1 MVLILFYLTYYALAR
16 YKCNT
21 FNNND
26 HYNPNV
32 KTYKSFIQII
42 RYRLLL
48 LLLLLLLLFCCLFLH
63 VDIWL
68 YVPAF
73 LDIDSVFVVNVICTL
88 YHFHFVCK
96 RVTFFLFM
104 FCFLFFFFSVLFFA
118 LSFVCFQ
125 VCYMMYDV
133 YLFGCTV
140 FI

>member
-63 VDIWL
+63 VDIYGCTYLRFWILIVFLLLMSYVL
-68 YVPAF
+68 YIIFILFVKELPFSF
-73 LDIDSVFVVNVICTL
+73 LCSVFC
-88 YHFHFVCK
+88 FS
-96 RVTFFLFM
+96 FFLF
-104 FCFLFFFFSVLFFA
+104 CFLLCRSFA
-118 LSFVCFQ
+118 FKFV
-125 VCYMMYDV
+125 
-133 YLFGCTV
+133 
-140 FI
+140 II